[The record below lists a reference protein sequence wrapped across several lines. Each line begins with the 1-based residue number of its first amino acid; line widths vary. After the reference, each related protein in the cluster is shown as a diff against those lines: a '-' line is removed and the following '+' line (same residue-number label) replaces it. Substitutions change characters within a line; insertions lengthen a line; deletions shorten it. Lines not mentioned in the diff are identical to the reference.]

1 MKWIELKIQIEQE
14 KDVIKK
20 INLENQIE
28 IKTLEIKAQQIIDAW
43 YDKEDITIQQAIQ
56 EAAKVKQEIIELTD
70 EFEKILE
77 KNRKQI
83 VSFYDE
89 QIKLSNN
96 AIKKSQWETQEE
108 YDEKINSYL
117 NDLNDLFES
126 NKLLQKDIINS
137 LEKIKHV

>member
-1 MKWIELKIQIEQE
+1 MKKFISFLIMISFFSGICFANQSQKQRQIKQELIELKIQIEQE

-96 AIKKSQWETQEE
+96 AIKKVSG
-108 YDEKINSYL
+108 
-117 NDLNDLFES
+117 
-126 NKLLQKDIINS
+126 
-137 LEKIKHV
+137 KHKKSMMIV